1 MEVPL
6 GTNLLGSL
14 IEYIRTSEPQVSK
27 QDTGTRGGVGVHD
40 LPLPEYEKWECI
52 PPQYLSSWPVI
63 KCLQKQKEKSWSLT
77 KHNYSFLYYFW
88 GFHLPPPDVWLMVSA
103 LTCMFFSERTWRTQ
117 REKHGKSTDPVE
129 HIAAKQSFWNNN
141 HSNEWASFCTVISW
155 KHKSNTWETI
165 ACVCGGVFVAK
176 TTLFTWQKHQ
186 HPHSCEL
193 NSHPAL
199 DPLCKPCVAIK
210 VPLYGHLSCHTYSY
224 ACTWAIPV
232 SFSLLLKLF
241 FHYSI

>member
-1 MEVPL
+1 
-6 GTNLLGSL
+6 
-14 IEYIRTSEPQVSK
+14 
-27 QDTGTRGGVGVHD
+27 
-40 LPLPEYEKWECI
+40 
-52 PPQYLSSWPVI
+52 
-63 KCLQKQKEKSWSLT
+63 
-77 KHNYSFLYYFW
+77 
-88 GFHLPPPDVWLMVSA
+88 MVSA

-224 ACTWAIPV
+224 ACTWASRSHSV
-232 SFSLLLKLF
+232 SCLNSS
-241 FHYSI
+241 SIILYNTFLRLWQKDLYLMEYTAGWINVAESFTIM

>member
-1 MEVPL
+1 MTYHSQNMKNGNVSPPSICHH
-6 GTNLLGSL
+6 GQSL
-14 IEYIRTSEPQVSK
+14 NASK
-27 QDTGTRGGVGVHD
+27 NKKKKADHSQNITI
-40 LPLPEYEKWECI
+40 LFCI
-52 PPQYLSSWPVI
+52 IFEDFTYP
-63 KCLQKQKEKSWSLT
+63 
-77 KHNYSFLYYFW
+77 
-88 GFHLPPPDVWLMVSA
+88 PPPDVWLMVSA
-103 LTCMFFSERTWRTQ
+103 LTSMFFSERTWRTQ